1 MKEILR
7 NGPVVGEFKAP
18 KKFKYYKFGVLK
30 DEHSTKHQIS

>member
-18 KKFKYYKFGVLK
+18 KKFKYYKLGVLV
-30 DEHSTKHQIS
+30 DE